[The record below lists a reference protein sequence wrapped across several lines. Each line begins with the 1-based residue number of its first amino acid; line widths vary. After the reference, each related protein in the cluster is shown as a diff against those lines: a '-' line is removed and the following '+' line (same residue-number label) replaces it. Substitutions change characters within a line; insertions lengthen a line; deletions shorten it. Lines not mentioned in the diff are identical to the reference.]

1 MSPANNM
8 HQKLIPPPPPP
19 PPILDH
25 NDSVM
30 NPPQMMKMSNGEL
43 TNGILMSKLK
53 APPKK
58 VITPQEDNRSDLMNA
73 IRNGKFKILIWNSI
87 T

>member
-1 MSPANNM
+1 MSPKPMSPANNM

-19 PPILDH
+19 PPILDG
-25 NDSVM
+25 VM
-30 NPPQMMKMSNGEL
+30 SPPQMMKMSNGEL
-43 TNGILMSKLK
+43 TNGILLSKLK

-73 IRNGKFKILIWNSI
+73 IRNGKMGI
-87 T
+87 